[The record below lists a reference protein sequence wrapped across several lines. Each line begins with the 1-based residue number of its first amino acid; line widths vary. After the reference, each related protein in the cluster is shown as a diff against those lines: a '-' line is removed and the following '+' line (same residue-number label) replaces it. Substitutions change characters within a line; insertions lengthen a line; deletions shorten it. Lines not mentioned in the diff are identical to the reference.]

1 MTPEAIFKRLQ
12 DALGA
17 EAVFDFHADP
27 AKDKDPWCQV
37 RPADVAEVCRRLK
50 DDPELAC
57 DYLECLTGVDYPSD
71 KRLAV
76 VYHVNSYTHNHRLV
90 LKAYL
95 DREDPKIPTV
105 VDVWSTANWQ
115 ERECYDLVGVHF
127 EGHPDLRRLLMPD
140 DWEGHP
146 LRKDYVEKDSYHGIP
161 TVRPNP
167 VELFKIVIPGKDKP
181 S

>member
-1 MTPEAIFKRLQ
+1 MTPEAIFQRLQ

-37 RPADVAEVCRRLK
+37 RPVDVEKVCLRMK
-50 DDPELAC
+50 DDPDLAC
-57 DYLECLTGVDYPSD
+57 DYLECLSGVDYPSD
-71 KRLAV
+71 KRIAV
-76 VYHVNSYTHNHRLV
+76 VYHVSSYTHNHRLV

-95 DREDPKIPTV
+95 DREDAKIPTV
-105 VDVWSTANWQ
+105 VNVWSTANWQ
-115 ERECYDLVGVHF
+115 ERECYDLVGVLF

-161 TVRPNP
+161 TTRPNP
-167 VELFKIVIPGKDKP
+167 VELFKITIPGKEKP